1 MSTVADKVTRTVTP
15 VQRQADQSPFF
26 SRKEDTGLLGKK
38 ESFFPVATIQTKLS
52 VSSPDDPQEK
62 EADAMAD
69 KVMRM
74 PEPAAAPVAKEEEK
88 LQKKEEEKKEE
99 PVQAK
104 LESSPVTV
112 QTKCESCEKENK
124 AQAKLF
130 RMIQRSEDVSSS
142 SMDMAGGK
150 SGSDY
155 TIDRKH
161 ISLHHSDVV
170 QRSGRGPPAGSIP
183 FDHSLSSSKGGG
195 SPLPG
200 DTRQFME
207 SRFNA
212 DFSGV
217 RIHTGSY
224 AESMSSQIHAQAFT
238 HGNDVYFNAGK
249 YSPSTSQGSTLLAHE
264 LTHTIQQGASQHNA
278 SSAANSTTGTSA
290 EPAEVSAKPISVS
303 RKEIIHR
310 SAAVPSQLTNAV
322 EKAKTV
328 EGKIDANKPQADGFR
343 TGWEHLVEIF
353 KTTFGQDKVISGAG
367 GTTVEGTVAEQ
378 DIKKQREQSG
388 VMIVDKTT
396 VTSKNAIPKTTTGSR
411 DAMPS
416 WCGIFT
422 FWALNKSGVP
432 MPKWKLG
439 EQMIKPE
446 AARLPGNPPMPGDI
460 AYRNAYSHFAI
471 VESVTGNT
479 VKTVNGNTAGEDN
492 LGGQVQTIENPLT
505 DWTAFFN
512 PLLIM
517 QGNLGSDEGPA
528 AEKPKTLAELRKDLS
543 KVNRKEEEG
552 HEEVG
557 DTESEEVI
565 HTKPEL
571 SNWSVDGGG
580 NLQTGHQHPG
590 NIGDKKI
597 QPKEE
602 EQKQEDDK
610 QSLTNQPVVQKK
622 QAYDIHCKCN
632 ECNEAE
638 SQVQPKYDVQLK
650 TETTDSSLNSYT
662 NAETSD
668 NSMEMDRGPPLQAKQ
683 ISGGNS
689 IIQRSVI
696 DDALEYTSLGAL
708 MDCVSITDLNATS
721 VCLLGK
727 ASEVAMHIPGYKALR
742 VVLGKD
748 PISGNAVE
756 RNGRNFI
763 EAAFDIMPGG
773 ELLHRKLDEQH
784 QLDAAAEWIDGKI
797 ADLESIV
804 NSLFSRFDQFW
815 SRLGITDFGSPFDVL
830 REGAGIVLDFIADII
845 RFAVDAALELLE
857 MVKKFLLDKIVE
869 FIKEKT
875 TAYPLLTV
883 ILGEDPITK
892 QKVERNGTNILNAI
906 LELGGEEGRMQR
918 DQMKETGTFQKAAG
932 YIDEGI
938 KVFGNLYQAIINNFG
953 LIWDMVTIDALMEPV
968 ETFTKIFNIFAD
980 PVRDVLDFMSRVVG
994 EILRLIKDVLF
1005 KRISEEAKKT
1015 RGYFL
1020 ITVLIHTDP
1029 FTGETVPASVENIIH
1044 GFMSL
1049 MDGGEEQFQQMKES
1063 GAIDKAVGKINAAV
1077 KKLNMTLASIIQL
1090 FTDLWNSFSFSD
1102 FLHPIETFK
1111 RIIATF
1117 GEPILRLIAFVIEIV
1132 KIVVEVILII
1142 MNFPFDLINKI
1153 IANAMKSFHLIKAD
1167 PIGFLKNLLRAI
1179 KEGFIQFFD
1188 NILQHLIQGLV
1199 GWLTMEL
1206 KDAGVPELKD
1216 LSLKGVISW
1225 VLEVLGISMEKIWEK
1240 LAKHPKIGPAKVAK
1254 IRSAI
1259 NTLEGIWTF
1268 IKDVQER
1275 GMAAIWDKIQEQLSN
1290 LWNVVLDAVKNWIME
1305 KIITAVVTKL
1315 LSMLDPTGIM
1325 AVVNSCIAI
1334 YKAIQ
1339 SFIKYLRQMLEIV
1352 SSFVEGVAEIA
1363 SGNTKKA
1370 ADFLERTLAKGI
1382 PIVIG
1387 FLANQVGLGGIGK
1400 KIGEMIEKAREMV
1413 DKALD
1418 WLVNKA
1424 VETGGKLLEMGKA
1437 AISALVNW
1445 WKAKKDFTAAD
1456 GKQHEIFFQGEGDS
1470 AVLII
1475 KSDPTPYTNFLN
1487 SYLEQLKK
1495 DGQENEEV
1503 TADGQ
1508 KKTKSQVITD
1518 AKVVAGD
1525 IETEKKKKIATYPGT
1540 DDKEKETNKAA
1551 AVDKLLTKL
1560 AALSVPLFGEAKD
1573 KPKDNEIIVPA
1584 GANNNDFATA
1594 QEARLIWNTTKVTGN
1609 GSGPD
1614 TNAKHAVYDK
1624 IDFRQ
1629 KGEGSYYIRG
1639 HLINDNLGGPGKWNN
1654 MTALSRTANHEHEEK
1669 VESKVKAAFNIGAV
1683 VRYKVTTSGNQNVKK
1698 ATAADKNKFTKIA
1711 DFATALPYLEQITEA
1726 ESKVP
1731 TTITCEAYTMKK
1743 KGEAWEDDKKI
1754 VVDTITFSVGNYGD
1768 YELGKLGGTV
1778 TLDLDKLK
1786 DEAKKSDL
1794 TFAQFK
1800 NQDKIHEN
1808 SIGLLDAAKV
1818 GELEKIFTE
1827 KDRENAKKEELNR
1840 ISMMKNSDDITT
1852 WNTFTAGR
1860 AFYNIKTDAAFSE
1873 VEKAFNSTQTNLRK
1887 AAIAAAKTKAVG
1899 ALPKAFAGINWLDFK
1914 IAEKIN
1920 FKADATE
1927 SDEIAKIET
1936 AFRSKQ

>member
-1 MSTVADKVTRTVTP
+1 MSNVADKVTRTASP

-26 SRKEDTGLLGKK
+26 SRKEEPGFFGNAKQ
-38 ESFFPVATIQTKLS
+38 SFFPTPTIQAKLS
-52 VSSPDDPQEK
+52 VSKPDDPQEK

-69 KVMRM
+69 HVMRM
-74 PEPAAAPVAKEEEK
+74 PDPTTAPAAKEEEK
-88 LQKKEEEKKEE
+88 VQKKEEEKKEE
-99 PVQAK
+99 QVHAK
-104 LESSPVTV
+104 NESVPMIV
-112 QTKCESCEKENK
+112 QTKCEGCEKEEK
-124 AQAKLF
+124 AHAKLF
-130 RMIQRSEDVSSS
+130 RMIQRYEDPSSS
-142 SMDMAGGK
+142 SADMTDTG

-155 TIDRKH
+155 TVDRKH
-161 ISLHHSDVV
+161 ISLHHSDIV
-170 QRSGRGPPAGSIP
+170 QRSGRGPPTSSIP
-183 FDHSLSSSKGGG
+183 FEHSLSSSKGSG
-195 SPLPG
+195 SPMPG

-224 AESMSSQIHAQAFT
+224 AESMSRDIHAQAFT
-238 HGNDVYFNAGK
+238 HGNDIYFNAGK

-264 LTHTIQQGASQHNA
+264 LTHTIQQGASKHQSSPS
-278 SSAANSTTGTSA
+278 SSATTGTS
-290 EPAEVSAKPISVS
+290 VSAKPISVS

-310 SAAVPSQLTNAV
+310 SADVPSQLTNAV
-322 EKAKTV
+322 AKAKTV
-328 EGKIDANKPQADGFR
+328 EGKIDANKPQADGNR

-353 KTTFGQDKVISGAG
+353 KSVFGEDKIISGGG
-367 GTTVEGTVAEQ
+367 GTTVEGAVAED
-378 DIKKQREQSG
+378 DIKKKREQSG
-388 VMIVDKTT
+388 VMVVDKTT
-396 VTSKNAIPKTTTGSR
+396 VTTASAIPKTTTGSR

-439 EQMIKPE
+439 ENMIKRE
-446 AARLPGNPPMPGDI
+446 AARTPGTMPLPGDI

-471 VESVTGNT
+471 VESVNGNT

-492 LGGQVQTIENPLT
+492 LGGQVQTKDHPLS

-517 QGNLGSDEGPA
+517 QGSLGSGEGPA
-528 AEKPKTLAELRKDLS
+528 AEKPKTLEELRKDLS
-543 KVNRKEEEG
+543 KGVSRKEEEG
-552 HEEVG
+552 PAENETAENETGVQA
-557 DTESEEVI
+557 
-565 HTKPEL
+565 KPEL
-571 SNWSVDGGG
+571 SSWSVDGGG
-580 NLQTGHQHPG
+580 KLQTGNDTSTTHQHA
-590 NIGDKKI
+590 NIVHEKEI

-602 EQKQEDDK
+602 KGKEEEDK
-610 QSLTNQPVVQKK
+610 QLLTSQPVVQKK
-622 QAYDIHCKCN
+622 QAYDVQSKCN
-632 ECNEAE
+632 ECGDAE
-638 SQVQPKYDVQLK
+638 SETQPAHEVQAK
-650 TETTDSSLNSYT
+650 TATDNSSLNRYAD
-662 NAETSD
+662 AETSD
-668 NSMEMDRGPPLQAKQ
+668 SGIEMDRGPPLQAQ
-683 ISGGNS
+683 LIDGGGEVV
-689 IIQRSVI
+689 QRSVI
-696 DDALEYTSLGAL
+696 DDALGYTSLGAL
-708 MDCVSITDLNATS
+708 LDCVYITDLNRTS

-748 PISGNAVE
+748 PITGNAVE
-756 RNGRNFI
+756 RNGHNFI

-784 QLDAAAEWIDGKI
+784 QLDAAAAWIDGKI
-797 ADLESIV
+797 AALEAIV

-815 SRLGITDFGSPFDVL
+815 NRLGITDFGSPFDVL

-845 RFAVDAALELLE
+845 KFAVDAAIELLE
-857 MVKKFLLDKIVE
+857 MVKKFLLSKIVE

-883 ILGEDPITK
+883 ILGEDPVTK
-892 QKVERNGTNILNAI
+892 EKVERNGTNILNAI

-918 DQMKETGTFQKAAG
+918 DQMKETGTFQKAAA

-938 KVFGNLYQAIINNFG
+938 KVFGNLYQTIVDNFG
-953 LIWDMVTIDALMEPV
+953 KIWDMVSIDALMEPL
-968 ETFTKIFNIFAD
+968 ETFTKIYNIFAD
-980 PVRDVLDFMSRVVG
+980 PVRDVLDFMARVIV
-994 EILRLIKDVLF
+994 EILKLIKDVLF

-1020 ITVLIHTDP
+1020 VTVLIHKDP

-1063 GAIDKAVGKINAAV
+1063 GAIDRAVGKINAAV
-1077 KKLNMTLASIIQL
+1077 KKLNMTFESIVQL
-1090 FTDLWNSFSFSD
+1090 FIDLWNSFTFSD

-1117 GEPILRLIAFVIEIV
+1117 GEPIGRLIAFVIEIV

-1216 LSLKGVISW
+1216 LSLKGVIGW
-1225 VLEVLGISMEKIWEK
+1225 VLEVLGISMEKIWQK
-1240 LAKHPKIGPAKVAK
+1240 LEKHPRIGPAKVAK

-1305 KIITAVVTKL
+1305 KIITQITVKL

-1370 ADFLERTLAKGI
+1370 ADFLERMLAKGI

-1387 FLANQVGLGGIGK
+1387 FLANQVGLSGIGK

-1413 DKALD
+1413 DKALE
-1418 WLVNKA
+1418 WLVNKCVDTA
-1424 VETGGKLLEMGKA
+1424 FKFIDKLMGRSTDEGQPDTRTPDEKLRDVNAAKEDADKLCAKEGITMEEVNSGMQSIKTKFKLTSFNIIHNADKTFEVELVINPKTNTQKYPEGESKYVMVDNGVRKLRTQYRGNGPIRKKLYGLDNGYGSDINKRLASEVKRRSYRLENGAYVQDDAGDLWIGDESQPARYVSKA
-1437 AISALVNW
+1437 GVN
-1445 WKAKKDFTAAD
+1445 TYPTVEHEPSI
-1456 GKQHEIFFQGEGDS
+1456 KQHWNQTGWD
-1470 AVLII
+1470 
-1475 KSDPTPYTNFLN
+1475 DNQTTRRNH
-1487 SYLEQLKK
+1487 
-1495 DGQENEEV
+1495 
-1503 TADGQ
+1503 
-1508 KKTKSQVITD
+1508 
-1518 AKVVAGD
+1518 
-1525 IETEKKKKIATYPGT
+1525 ATYAGKT
-1540 DDKEKETNKAA
+1540 DQ
-1551 AVDKLLTKL
+1551 
-1560 AALSVPLFGEAKD
+1560 AK
-1573 KPKDNEIIVPA
+1573 I
-1584 GANNNDFATA
+1584 
-1594 QEARLIWNTTKVTGN
+1594 
-1609 GSGPD
+1609 
-1614 TNAKHAVYDK
+1614 
-1624 IDFRQ
+1624 IDFESNRSADTWSSEEY
-1629 KGEGSYYIRG
+1629 KAEV
-1639 HLINDNLGGPGKWNN
+1639 GP
-1654 MTALSRTANHEHEEK
+1654 
-1669 VESKVKAAFNIGAV
+1669 
-1683 VRYKVTTSGNQNVKK
+1683 
-1698 ATAADKNKFTKIA
+1698 
-1711 DFATALPYLEQITEA
+1711 
-1726 ESKVP
+1726 
-1731 TTITCEAYTMKK
+1731 
-1743 KGEAWEDDKKI
+1743 
-1754 VVDTITFSVGNYGD
+1754 
-1768 YELGKLGGTV
+1768 
-1778 TLDLDKLK
+1778 
-1786 DEAKKSDL
+1786 
-1794 TFAQFK
+1794 
-1800 NQDKIHEN
+1800 
-1808 SIGLLDAAKV
+1808 
-1818 GELEKIFTE
+1818 
-1827 KDRENAKKEELNR
+1827 
-1840 ISMMKNSDDITT
+1840 
-1852 WNTFTAGR
+1852 
-1860 AFYNIKTDAAFSE
+1860 
-1873 VEKAFNSTQTNLRK
+1873 
-1887 AAIAAAKTKAVG
+1887 
-1899 ALPKAFAGINWLDFK
+1899 
-1914 IAEKIN
+1914 N
-1920 FKADATE
+1920 FKGRG
-1927 SDEIAKIET
+1927 ET
-1936 AFRSKQ
+1936 